1 MRRTRCVIVLCLALC
16 AGLRAEEGFVVE
28 LAPPA
33 ADNPRNT
40 EGDIAV
46 LGDGRLLAIWSGFRG
61 GSRDDSTATIV
72 AARSADGGRTWE
84 RPWTLQENTGDQNVM
99 SASLLRS
106 KTSRDLLFFYGEKN
120 STKDLHF
127 WVRRSRDDGATWGE
141 AAIVNP
147 EPGYYVMNNARVI
160 QLSSGRLLAPMAWSP
175 EVFAPGTAFKTTV
188 YFSDDDGRTWRRS
201 SPDLEAPKRGAM
213 EPGLVELSD
222 GRLLQIIRTQTGKIW
237 HSYSS
242 DRGETW
248 SEAKPW
254 TMTSPES
261 PATIT
266 RLADGR
272 LALFWNP
279 VFVEGAGHGGAR
291 TPLVAAVSS
300 DDGRT
305 WSEPRRLEHEEGA
318 SFAYLSATQ
327 QGDRLLLTYW
337 VGRGAQ
343 YGLRF
348 RSLPLSFFD

>member
-1 MRRTRCVIVLCLALC
+1 MRRTGIALGLWLALC
-16 AGLRAEEGFVVE
+16 AGLRAEQGFTAE
-28 LAPPA
+28 LAPA
-33 ADNPRNT
+33 GAGHPRNT
-40 EGDIAV
+40 EGDVAV
-46 LGDGRLLAIWSGFRG
+46 LKDGRLLAVWSAFRD
-61 GSRDDSTATIV
+61 GSRDDSTATIA
-72 AARSADGGRTWE
+72 AARSSDGGRTWE
-84 RPWTLQENTGDQNVM
+84 RPWTLQANTGKQNVM

-106 KTSRDLLFFYGEKN
+106 KTSGDLLFFYGEKN

-127 WVRRSRDDGATWGE
+127 WVRRSKDDGESWGE
-141 AAIVNP
+141 ASIVNP
-147 EPGYYVMNNARVI
+147 DPGYYVMNNARVI
-160 QLSSGRLLAPMAWSP
+160 QLSDGRLLAPMAWSP
-175 EVFAPGTAFKTTV
+175 EVFAPGTAFKTAV

-213 EPGLVELSD
+213 EPGLAELSD
-222 GRLLQIIRTQTGKIW
+222 GRVLQIIRTQTGRIW

-248 SEAKPW
+248 SKAAPW
-254 TMTSPES
+254 IMTSPES

-272 LALFWNP
+272 LTLFWNP
-279 VFVEGAGHGGAR
+279 VFVKGEGHGGQR

-305 WSEPRRLEHEEGA
+305 WSQPKRLEHEEGA

-327 QGDRLLLTYW
+327 RGDQLLLTYW
-337 VGRGAQ
+337 VGRGRQ